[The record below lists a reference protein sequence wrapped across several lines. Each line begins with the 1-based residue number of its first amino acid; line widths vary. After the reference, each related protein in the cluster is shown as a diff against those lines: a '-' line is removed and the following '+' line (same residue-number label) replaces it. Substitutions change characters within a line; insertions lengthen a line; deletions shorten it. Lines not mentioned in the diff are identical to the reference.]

1 MRQISRGSAHS
12 LDNEHAVLRNEVH
25 NVHGIRKRGSDI
37 DKTEGLGGRGGFAT
51 SQHLNM
57 IEIKYD

>member
-1 MRQISRGSAHS
+1 LGHRAYVVMRQISRGSAHL

-37 DKTEGLGGRGGFAT
+37 DKTEGRG
-51 SQHLNM
+51 
-57 IEIKYD
+57 